1 MHAEG
6 ISQPAGSLGLMV
18 VRGDGTRQ
26 AVAAGPVVDYP
37 QRALNLAEIA
47 YHGMPRKELPGV
59 VNAWR
64 KANQPYLRRGLRKI
78 LLARAQRLP
87 HMYGQL
93 FLSVLRADGSVE
105 ELGLAGMRVVT
116 TVGVK
121 FICDAL
127 NNNTTSAGLF
137 KFHGFGTG
145 GTAEAVGDTAL
156 VTEEAGANYTGGTR
170 PVGTQAS
177 ATVSTNA
184 TYTTVAT
191 HSPVAGTTPRPITEH
206 GVFSAATTGTLLD
219 RTLFSVVNLVINA
232 DSLQATYVFTE
243 VAGS

>member
-1 MHAEG
+1 M
-6 ISQPAGSLGLMV
+6 
-18 VRGDGTRQ
+18 
-26 AVAAGPVVDYP
+26 
-37 QRALNLAEIA
+37 
-47 YHGMPRKELPGV
+47 
-59 VNAWR
+59 NAWR
-64 KANQPYLRRGLRKI
+64 QANQRNLRRGLRKI
-78 LLARAQRLP
+78 ILARALRLP
-87 HMYGQL
+87 TMYGQL
-93 FLSVLRADGSVE
+93 FLTVLRADGSVE

-121 FICDAL
+121 FICDDL
-127 NNNTTSAGLF
+127 NNNTADVSTL

-206 GVFSAATTGTLLD
+206 GIFSAATVGTLLD